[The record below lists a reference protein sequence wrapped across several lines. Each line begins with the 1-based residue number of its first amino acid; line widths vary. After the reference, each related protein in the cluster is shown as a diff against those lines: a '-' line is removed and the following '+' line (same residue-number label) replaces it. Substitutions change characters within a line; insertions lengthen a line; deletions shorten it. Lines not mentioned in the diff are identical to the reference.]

1 VLRGPAPKGSLGRI
15 SVDST
20 TTTNVSRPFRR
31 SLTAGDCKLP
41 PTSGRWIREVGV
53 RELFARVMREAG
65 LSAVLGSGLVARSLR
80 DVGASVE
87 TASDADYARA
97 LPRLEARLKTYLDP
111 EEVARISAT
120 LRAGLARGVA
130 R

>member
-1 VLRGPAPKGSLGRI
+1 M
-15 SVDST
+15 
-20 TTTNVSRPFRR
+20 
-31 SLTAGDCKLP
+31 
-41 PTSGRWIREVGV
+41 
-53 RELFARVMREAG
+53 FARVMREAG

-111 EEVARISAT
+111 DEVARISAT
-120 LRAGLARGVA
+120 LRAGLAQKVA

>member
-1 VLRGPAPKGSLGRI
+1 
-15 SVDST
+15 
-20 TTTNVSRPFRR
+20 
-31 SLTAGDCKLP
+31 
-41 PTSGRWIREVGV
+41 
-53 RELFARVMREAG
+53 LFARAMREAG

-87 TASDADYARA
+87 TASTADYARA

-111 EEVARISAT
+111 DEVARIST
-120 LRAGLARGVA
+120 ELRAGLAKEAA